1 MQLHM
6 KIFVPGTII
15 LAVFCFGY
23 LVVILCQR
31 ARNCFGY
38 LVVILCQRARKNQS
52 DFRLAPKNGDLF
64 SIWNFDG
71 KIAYEDIIEATEDF
85 DIKYC
90 IGTGTYGSV
99 YRAQLPS
106 GKVVAL
112 KKLHHW
118 EAEEPALFKSFSNE
132 VRMLSEIRHR
142 NIVKLHGFCLH
153 KRCMFLV
160 YEYKERG
167 SLFSVLSND
176 TEAAE
181 LDWTKRVHII
191 EGLAHALS
199 YMHQNCTIPIL
210 HRNVTTSN
218 ILLNSE
224 MVASLS
230 DFGTA
235 RLLFP
240 NSSNRTMLAGT
251 RGYIAPEL
259 PYTMSP
265 TKKCDVYS
273 FGVVALEIIMG
284 RHPGELF
291 SLVAT
296 SSLMSTKSSLGLHIM
311 LKDVLDPRLSPPRIQ
326 PVASSVVMLATL
338 ALACLRSIPKSRP
351 TMEHVSKELLNRR
364 PKLPKPLHEISIQEL
379 MNQEI
384 EIGKTNLT
392 SEAPKNGD
400 LFSIWNF
407 DGKIAYKD
415 IIEATEDFDIKYCI
429 GTGP

>member
-1 MQLHM
+1 MLLHM
-6 KIFVPGTII
+6 KIFVYGTII

-31 ARNCFGY
+31 AR
-38 LVVILCQRARKNQS
+38 KNQY

-71 KIAYEDIIEATEDF
+71 RIAYEDIIEATEEF
-85 DIKYC
+85 DIKFC

-99 YRAQLPS
+99 YKAQLPS

-112 KKLHHW
+112 KKLQHW
-118 EAEEPALFKSFSNE
+118 EAEEPALFKCFSNE
-132 VRMLSEIRHR
+132 IRMLSEIRHR

-167 SLFSVLSND
+167 SLYSVLSND
-176 TEAAE
+176 IEAAE

-199 YMHQNCTIPIL
+199 YMHQNCTIPII
-210 HRNVTTSN
+210 HRNVTSSN

-224 MVASLS
+224 MMGSLS

-235 RLLFP
+235 RLLYP
-240 NSSNRTMLAGT
+240 NFSNRTMLAGT
-251 RGYIAPEL
+251 PGYVAPEL
-259 PYTMSP
+259 AFTMAV
-265 TKKCDVYS
+265 TEKCDVYG

-284 RHPGELF
+284 RHPGELI
-291 SLVAT
+291 SLIAT
-296 SSLMSTKSSLGLHIM
+296 SSLMSTKSPSVLQIM

-326 PVASSVVMLATL
+326 PVASSVVMLTTL
-338 ALACLRSIPKSRP
+338 ALACLQSKPKCRP
-351 TMEHVSKELLNRR
+351 TMEHVSKELLNRTPR
-364 PKLPKPLHEISIQEL
+364 LSKPLHEISIQEL

-384 EIGKTNLT
+384 S
-392 SEAPKNGD
+392 SEKKKA
-400 LFSIWNF
+400 
-407 DGKIAYKD
+407 AHVQYVT
-415 IIEATEDFDIKYCI
+415 A
-429 GTGP
+429 